1 MTTAAINHTSR
12 AHAVLSAS
20 AADRWM
26 HCPPSARLAERYP
39 QTSSSYA
46 EEGTRAHEIAEQC
59 LRAFKDGMPE
69 PVYHGDD
76 LRVRAE
82 LQPYIDWIVETYN
95 EYKDKSPDTLM
106 LLETRVDF
114 SSVVPDGFGTGD
126 VIIISGSTLHIIDL
140 KFGKGVPVEA
150 ALNPQLMLYAL
161 GALNLF
167 EDLYD
172 INLVRMTI
180 NQPRL
185 DHISTSFASAAEIR
199 YWGDHKVAPV
209 AKQAYEGKGEFAC
222 GDWCRWCPV
231 KNCKHR
237 ASVNQKLI
245 EDHPDPAVLNKKDLS
260 AILQQLD
267 QVKAWMETLKT
278 YATDQILQG
287 SEIPGW
293 KLVEGR
299 SLRKYID
306 EDKVAAKLKSEGYA
320 EATIYEKVLLG
331 ITKMEKAI
339 GKKLFADLLG
349 DLVVK
354 PAGAPTLAPES
365 NKRKPYNQQQQL
377 IDSIV
382 IPEGIEGEN

>member
-1 MTTAAINHTSR
+1 MAADVINHTGR

-20 AADRWM
+20 AANRWM

-39 QTSSSYA
+39 QTTSSYA

-59 LRAFKDGMPE
+59 LRAFKDGTSE
-69 PVYHGDD
+69 PVYEGDD
-76 LRVRAE
+76 LRIRGE

-95 EYKDKSPDTLM
+95 EYKDKSTDTIM

-114 SSVVPDGFGTGD
+114 SDVVPDGFGTGD
-126 VIIISGSTLHIIDL
+126 VIIISDATLHIIDL
-140 KFGKGVPVEA
+140 KFGKGVPVDA
-150 ALNPQLMLYAL
+150 NLNPQLMLYAL

-167 EDLYD
+167 GDLYD

-199 YWGDHKVAPV
+199 HWGDHKVAPV
-209 AKQAYEGKGEFAC
+209 AQQAYEGKGEFAC
-222 GDWCRWCPV
+222 GDWCRWCPA

-237 ASVNQKLI
+237 ATVNQKLLQ
-245 EDHPDPAVLNKKDLS
+245 DHPDPAVLSKKDLS
-260 AILQQLD
+260 TILQQLG
-267 QVKAWMETLKT
+267 QVKSWMDTLSS
-278 YATDQILQG
+278 YATDQLLAGDQ
-287 SEIPGW
+287 IPGW

-299 SLRKYID
+299 SVRKYID

-331 ITKMEKAI
+331 ITKMGKAI

-365 NKRKPYNQQQQL
+365 DKRKEYNPQL
-377 IDSIV
+377 QIL
-382 IPEGIEGEN
+382 EEMEIEEE

>member
-1 MTTAAINHTSR
+1 MSAVINHTAR

-26 HCPPSARLAERYP
+26 HCPPSARLAEQYP
-39 QTSSSYA
+39 HTSSSYA
-46 EEGTRAHEIAEQC
+46 DEGTRAHEIAEQC
-59 LRAFKDGMPE
+59 LRAFKNGMSE
-69 PVYHGDD
+69 PVYEGDD
-76 LRVRAE
+76 LRIWEE
-82 LQPYIDWIVETYN
+82 LQPYFNWIVETYN

-126 VIIISGSTLHIIDL
+126 VIIISGTTLHIIDL

-199 YWGDHKVAPV
+199 YWGDHKVAPM

-237 ASVNQKLI
+237 ATVNQKLI
-245 EDHPDPAVLNKKDLS
+245 EEHPDPAVLSKKDLS
-260 AILQQLD
+260 SILQQLG
-267 QVKAWMETLKT
+267 QVKSWMDTLT
-278 YATDQILQG
+278 SYATDQILSGEQ
-287 SEIPGW
+287 IPGW

-299 SLRKYID
+299 SVRKYTD

-354 PAGAPTLAPES
+354 PAGAPTLAPEAD
-365 NKRKPYNQQQQL
+365 KRKPYNQQQQL

-382 IPEGIEGEN
+382 IPEGVEGEN

>member
-1 MTTAAINHTSR
+1 MTVTTINHTSR

-126 VIIISGSTLHIIDL
+126 VIIISGTTLHIIDL

-237 ASVNQKLI
+237 AIVNQKLI
-245 EDHPDPAVLNKKDLS
+245 EDHPDPAVLSKKDLG
-260 AILQQLD
+260 AVLQQLD

-278 YATDQILQG
+278 YATDQILSGEQ
-287 SEIPGW
+287 IPGW

-306 EDKVAAKLKSEGYA
+306 EDKVAAKLKSEDYA
-320 EATIYEKVLLG
+320 DAVIFEKRLLG
-331 ITKMEKAI
+331 ITAMEKTL
-339 GKKLFADLLG
+339 GKKIFNALLG

-365 NKRKPYNQQQQL
+365 DKRKECNSAT
-377 IDSIV
+377 IDFADIK
-382 IPEGIEGEN
+382 EEE

>member
-1 MTTAAINHTSR
+1 MSAVINHTAR

-26 HCPPSARLAERYP
+26 HCPPSARLAEQYP
-39 QTSSSYA
+39 HTSSSYA
-46 EEGTRAHEIAEQC
+46 DEGTRAHEIAEQC
-59 LRAFKDGMPE
+59 LRAFKNGMSE
-69 PVYHGDD
+69 PVYEGDD
-76 LRVRAE
+76 LRIWEE
-82 LQPYIDWIVETYN
+82 LQPYFNWIVETYN

-114 SSVVPDGFGTGD
+114 SNVVPDGFGTGD
-126 VIIISGSTLHIIDL
+126 VIIISGTTLHIIDL

-199 YWGDHKVAPV
+199 HWGDHKVAPV
-209 AKQAYEGKGEFAC
+209 AKLAYEGKGEFAC

-237 ASVNQKLI
+237 ATVNQKLI
-245 EDHPDPAVLNKKDLS
+245 EDHLDPAVLSKKDLS
-260 AILQQLD
+260 TILQQLD
-267 QVKAWMETLKT
+267 QVKSWMDTLKT
-278 YATDQILQG
+278 YAADKILSGEQ
-287 SEIPGW
+287 IPGW

-299 SLRKYID
+299 SVRKYID

-331 ITKMEKAI
+331 VTKMEKAI

-349 DLVVK
+349 DLIVK

-365 NKRKPYNQQQQL
+365 DKRKPYNQQKQL

-382 IPEGIEGEN
+382 IPEGVEGEN

>member
-1 MTTAAINHTSR
+1 MTATTINHTSR

-46 EEGTRAHEIAEQC
+46 EEGPRAHEIAEQC
-59 LRAFKDGMPE
+59 LRAFKDGSSE
-69 PVYHGDD
+69 PVYEGDD
-76 LRVRAE
+76 LRIRGE
-82 LQPYIDWIVETYN
+82 LQPYIDGIIETYN
-95 EYKDKSPDTLM
+95 AELAIHPDTTLI
-106 LLETRVDF
+106 LESKVDF
-114 SSVVPDGFGTGD
+114 SQYVPDGFGTAD
-126 VIIISGSTLHIIDL
+126 VIIMAGSRMYVIDL
-140 KFGKGVPVEA
+140 KFGQGVEVNAPG
-150 ALNPQLMLYAL
+150 NPQLRLYGL
-161 GALNLF
+161 GAYHLY

-172 INLVRMTI
+172 ITHIMLEIRQPRKDHYSCDFMTI
-180 NQPRL
+180 EDLVQWGNEVVKP
-185 DHISTSFASAAEIR
+185 TAAT
-199 YWGDHKVAPV
+199 
-209 AKQAYEGKGEFAC
+209 AYEGKGEFAC
-222 GDWCRWCPV
+222 GDWCRFCPV

-245 EDHPDPAVLNKKDLS
+245 KEHPDPAVLNKKDLS
-260 AILQQLD
+260 TILQQLG
-267 QVKAWMETLKT
+267 QVKSWMDTLT
-278 YATDQILQG
+278 SYATDQILSGEQ
-287 SEIPGW
+287 IPGW

-299 SLRKYID
+299 SIRKYVD

-354 PAGAPTLAPES
+354 PAGAPTLALES
-365 NKRKPYNQQQQL
+365 DKRKPYNQQQQL

>member
-59 LRAFKDGMPE
+59 LRAFKDGLPE
-69 PVYHGDD
+69 PVYEGDD
-76 LRVRAE
+76 LRIRGE
-82 LQPYIDWIVETYN
+82 LQPYIDWIAETYN

-126 VIIISGSTLHIIDL
+126 VIIISSTTLHIIDL

-245 EDHPDPAVLNKKDLS
+245 EDHPDPMVLSKKDLS

-299 SLRKYID
+299 SLRKYVD
-306 EDKVAAKLKSEGYA
+306 ENKVVAKLKSEDYA
-320 EATIYEKVLLG
+320 DAVIFEKRLLG
-331 ITKMEKAI
+331 ITAMEKTL
-339 GKKLFADLLG
+339 GKKIFNELLG

-365 NKRKPYNQQQQL
+365 DKRKEYNSAT
-377 IDSIV
+377 IDFADIK
-382 IPEGIEGEN
+382 EEE

>member
-1 MTTAAINHTSR
+1 MTTTTINHTARS
-12 AHAVLSAS
+12 HAVLSAS

-76 LRVRAE
+76 LRIRAE
-82 LQPYIDWIVETYN
+82 LQSYIDWIVETYN

-167 EDLYD
+167 
-172 INLVRMTI
+172 
-180 NQPRL
+180 
-185 DHISTSFASAAEIR
+185 
-199 YWGDHKVAPV
+199 
-209 AKQAYEGKGEFAC
+209 
-222 GDWCRWCPV
+222 
-231 KNCKHR
+231 
-237 ASVNQKLI
+237 
-245 EDHPDPAVLNKKDLS
+245 
-260 AILQQLD
+260 
-267 QVKAWMETLKT
+267 
-278 YATDQILQG
+278 
-287 SEIPGW
+287 
-293 KLVEGR
+293 
-299 SLRKYID
+299 
-306 EDKVAAKLKSEGYA
+306 
-320 EATIYEKVLLG
+320 
-331 ITKMEKAI
+331 
-339 GKKLFADLLG
+339 
-349 DLVVK
+349 
-354 PAGAPTLAPES
+354 
-365 NKRKPYNQQQQL
+365 
-377 IDSIV
+377 
-382 IPEGIEGEN
+382 

>member
-1 MTTAAINHTSR
+1 MTTAAINHASR

-59 LRAFKDGMPE
+59 LRAFKDGLPE
-69 PVYHGDD
+69 PVYEGDD
-76 LRVRAE
+76 LRIRGE
-82 LQPYIDWIVETYN
+82 LQPYIDWIAETYN

-126 VIIISGSTLHIIDL
+126 VIIISSTTLHIIDL

-245 EDHPDPAVLNKKDLS
+245 EDHPDPMVLSKKDLS

-299 SLRKYID
+299 SLRKYVD
-306 EDKVAAKLKSEGYA
+306 ENKVVAKLKSEDYA
-320 EATIYEKVLLG
+320 DAVIFEKRLLG
-331 ITKMEKAI
+331 ITAMEKTL
-339 GKKLFADLLG
+339 GKKIFNELLG

-365 NKRKPYNQQQQL
+365 DKRKEYNSAT
-377 IDSIV
+377 IDFADIK
-382 IPEGIEGEN
+382 EEE

>member
-1 MTTAAINHTSR
+1 MTATTINHTSR

-26 HCPPSARLAERYP
+26 HCPPSARLGEQYP
-39 QTSSSYA
+39 QSSSSYA

-59 LRAFKDGMPE
+59 LRAFKDGASE
-69 PVYHGDD
+69 PVYEGDD
-76 LRVRAE
+76 LRIREE
-82 LQPYIDWIVETYN
+82 LQPYIDWIIETYN
-95 EYKDKSPDTLM
+95 EYKTKSEDTLM

-114 SSVVPDGFGTGD
+114 SDIVPDGFGTGD
-126 VIIISGSTLHIIDL
+126 VIIISGVTLHIIDL

-185 DHISTSFASAAEIR
+185 DHISTSFGSAPDIR
-199 YWGDHKVAPV
+199 YWGERKIAPV
-209 AKQAYEGKGEFAC
+209 AKLAYEGKGEFAC

-237 ASVNQKLI
+237 ATAILKLYK
-245 EDHPDPAVLNKKDLS
+245 DHEDPAVLSKQELSSLLQKLDLIEKWKKTIKS
-260 AILQQLD
+260 YAANQLLAGE
-267 QVKAWMETLKT
+267 Q
-278 YATDQILQG
+278 
-287 SEIPGW
+287 IPGW
-293 KLVEGR
+293 KLVEGK
-299 SLRKYID
+299 SDRKYID

-331 ITKMEKAI
+331 ITKMEKAL
-339 GKKLFADLLG
+339 GKKIFNELLS

-365 NKRKPYNQQQQL
+365 DKRSPYNQQQQL

>member
-1 MTTAAINHTSR
+1 MSAVINHTAR

-69 PVYHGDD
+69 PVYPGDD
-76 LRVRAE
+76 LRIRAE

-126 VIIISGSTLHIIDL
+126 VIIISGTTLHIIDL

-199 YWGDHKVAPV
+199 YWGDHKVAPM

-237 ASVNQKLI
+237 ATVNQKLI
-245 EDHPDPAVLNKKDLS
+245 EEHPDPAVLSKKDLS
-260 AILQQLD
+260 SILQQLG
-267 QVKAWMETLKT
+267 QVKSWMDTLT
-278 YATDQILQG
+278 SYATDQILSGEQ
-287 SEIPGW
+287 IPGW

-299 SLRKYID
+299 SVRKYTD

-354 PAGAPTLAPES
+354 PAGAPTLAPEAD
-365 NKRKPYNQQQQL
+365 KRKPYNQQQQL

-382 IPEGIEGEN
+382 IPEGVEGEN

>member
-1 MTTAAINHTSR
+1 MSAVINHTAR

-69 PVYHGDD
+69 PVYPGDD
-76 LRVRAE
+76 LRIRAE

-126 VIIISGSTLHIIDL
+126 VIIISGTTLHIIDL

-199 YWGDHKVAPV
+199 YWGDHKVAPM

-237 ASVNQKLI
+237 ATVNQKLI
-245 EDHPDPAVLNKKDLS
+245 EEHPDPAVLSKKDLS
-260 AILQQLD
+260 SILQQLG
-267 QVKAWMETLKT
+267 QVKSWMDTLT
-278 YATDQILQG
+278 SYATDQILSGEQ
-287 SEIPGW
+287 IPGW

-299 SLRKYID
+299 SVRKYTD

-354 PAGAPTLAPES
+354 PAGAPTLAPEAD
-365 NKRKPYNQQQQL
+365 KRKPYNQQQQL
-377 IDSIV
+377 IDSLV
-382 IPEGIEGEN
+382 IPEGVEGEN

>member
-287 SEIPGW
+287 SEIDVYKRQRFPCAAFC
-293 KLVEGR
+293 
-299 SLRKYID
+299 D
-306 EDKVAAKLKSEGYA
+306 EQAVVNKSMTAHRRVSIFFIIFSSSEMNL
-320 EATIYEKVLLG
+320 TNKNRVLLHTRLIHRFLCNSASSLNEG
-331 ITKMEKAI
+331 V
-339 GKKLFADLLG
+339 LRVF
-349 DLVVK
+349 
-354 PAGAPTLAPES
+354 PAAP
-365 NKRKPYNQQQQL
+365 
-377 IDSIV
+377 
-382 IPEGIEGEN
+382 

>member
-1 MTTAAINHTSR
+1 MSAVINHTSR

-59 LRAFKDGMPE
+59 LRAFKDGAPE
-69 PVYHGDD
+69 PVYEGDD
-76 LRVRAE
+76 LRIRGE

-95 EYKDKSPDTLM
+95 EYKTKSTDTIM

-114 SSVVPDGFGTGD
+114 SDIVPDGFGTGD
-126 VIIISGSTLHIIDL
+126 VIIISGVTLHIIDL

-185 DHISTSFASAAEIR
+185 DHISTSFGSAPDIR
-199 YWGDHKVAPV
+199 YWGERKIAPL
-209 AKQAYEGKGEFAC
+209 AKLAYEGKGEFAC

-237 ASVNQKLI
+237 AAVNQKLI
-245 EDHPDPAVLNKKDLS
+245 EDHPDPAVLSKKDLS
-260 AILQQLD
+260 TILQQLN
-267 QVKAWMETLKT
+267 QVKSWMDALTS
-278 YATDQILQG
+278 YATDQLLAGDQ
-287 SEIPGW
+287 IPGW

-299 SLRKYID
+299 SVRKYVD

-354 PAGAPTLAPES
+354 PAGAPTLAPEAD
-365 NKRKPYNQQQQL
+365 KRKPYNQQQQL

-382 IPEGIEGEN
+382 IPEGVEGEN

>member
-1 MTTAAINHTSR
+1 
-12 AHAVLSAS
+12 
-20 AADRWM
+20 
-26 HCPPSARLAERYP
+26 
-39 QTSSSYA
+39 
-46 EEGTRAHEIAEQC
+46 
-59 LRAFKDGMPE
+59 
-69 PVYHGDD
+69 
-76 LRVRAE
+76 
-82 LQPYIDWIVETYN
+82 
-95 EYKDKSPDTLM
+95 
-106 LLETRVDF
+106 
-114 SSVVPDGFGTGD
+114 
-126 VIIISGSTLHIIDL
+126 
-140 KFGKGVPVEA
+140 
-150 ALNPQLMLYAL
+150 MLYAL

-354 PAGAPTLAPES
+354 PAGAPTLAPELD
-365 NKRKPYNQQQQL
+365 KRKPYNQQQQIL
-377 IDSIV
+377 
-382 IPEGIEGEN
+382 EEMEIEEE

>member
-1 MTTAAINHTSR
+1 MTTAAINHTARS
-12 AHAVLSAS
+12 HAVLSAS

-76 LRVRAE
+76 LRIRAE
-82 LQPYIDWIVETYN
+82 LQSYIDWIVETYN

-365 NKRKPYNQQQQL
+365 DKRKPYNQQQQL

-382 IPEGIEGEN
+382 IPEGIKGEN

>member
-1 MTTAAINHTSR
+1 MPTSEINHTAR
-12 AHAVLSAS
+12 AHALLSAS

-26 HCPPSARLAERYP
+26 HCPPSARLADQYP
-39 QTSSSYA
+39 QTTSSYA

-59 LRAFKDGMPE
+59 LQTFIDGTLE
-69 PVYHGDD
+69 PNYAGDD
-76 LRVRAE
+76 LRIWEE
-82 LQPYIDWIVETYN
+82 LQPYFNWIVETFN
-95 EYKDKSPDTLM
+95 DYKSKSEDTLM

-114 SSVVPDGFGTGD
+114 SNVVPDGFGTGD
-126 VIIISGSTLHIIDL
+126 VIIISGATLHIIDL

-185 DHISTSFASAAEIR
+185 DHISTSFASAPEIR
-199 YWGDHKVAPV
+199 YWGDRKVAPV

-237 ASVNQKLI
+237 ATVNQKLI
-245 EDHPDPAVLNKKDLS
+245 EDHPDPAVLSKKDLS
-260 AILQQLD
+260 SILRQLG
-267 QVKAWMETLKT
+267 QVKSWMDTLT
-278 YATDQILQG
+278 SYATDQILSGEQ
-287 SEIPGW
+287 IPGW

-299 SLRKYID
+299 SNRKYSSQD
-306 EDKVAAKLKSEGYA
+306 EVIAKLRAEDYA
-320 EATIYEKVLLG
+320 DAIIFEKKLLG
-331 ITKMEKAI
+331 ITDMEKALGPKI
-339 GKKLFADLLG
+339 FKDLLG
-349 DLVVK
+349 NLIIK
-354 PAGAPTLAPES
+354 PAGAPTLVPES
-365 NKRKPYNQQQQL
+365 DKRKPYNQQQQL

-382 IPEGIEGEN
+382 IPEEV

>member
-1 MTTAAINHTSR
+1 MTATTINHTSR

-26 HCPPSARLAERYP
+26 HCPPSARLGEQYP
-39 QTSSSYA
+39 QSSSSYA

-59 LRAFKDGMPE
+59 LRAFKDGASE
-69 PVYHGDD
+69 PVYEGDD
-76 LRVRAE
+76 LRIREE
-82 LQPYIDWIVETYN
+82 LQPYIDWIIETYN
-95 EYKDKSPDTLM
+95 EYKTKSEDTLM

-114 SSVVPDGFGTGD
+114 SDIVPDGFGTGD
-126 VIIISGSTLHIIDL
+126 VIIISGVTLHIIDL

-185 DHISTSFASAAEIR
+185 DHISTSFGSAPDIR
-199 YWGDHKVAPV
+199 YWGERKIAPV
-209 AKQAYEGKGEFAC
+209 AKLAYEGKGEFAC
-222 GDWCRWCPV
+222 GDWCRWCPA
-231 KNCKHR
+231 KNCRHR
-237 ASVNQKLI
+237 AAVNQKLV
-245 EDHPDPAVLNKKDLS
+245 EDHPDPATLNKKELGL
-260 AILQQLD
+260 ILQQLS
-267 QVKAWMETLKT
+267 QVKSWMDTLT
-278 YATDQILQG
+278 SYATDQILSGEQ
-287 SEIPGW
+287 IPGW

-299 SLRKYID
+299 GIRKYVD

-354 PAGAPTLAPES
+354 PAGAPTLAPETD
-365 NKRKPYNQQQQL
+365 KRKEYNSAA
-377 IDSIV
+377 IDFANIK
-382 IPEGIEGEN
+382 EEE

>member
-126 VIIISGSTLHIIDL
+126 VIIISGTTLHIIDL

-237 ASVNQKLI
+237 AIVNQKLI
-245 EDHPDPAVLNKKDLS
+245 EDHPDPAVLSKKDLG
-260 AILQQLD
+260 AVLQQLD

-278 YATDQILQG
+278 YATDQILSGEQ
-287 SEIPGW
+287 IPGW

-299 SLRKYID
+299 SLRKYVD
-306 EDKVAAKLKSEGYA
+306 EDKVANKLKSEDYA
-320 EATIYEKVLLG
+320 DAVIFEKRLLG
-331 ITKMEKAI
+331 ITAMEKTL

-365 NKRKPYNQQQQL
+365 DKRKEYNSAT
-377 IDSIV
+377 IDFADIK
-382 IPEGIEGEN
+382 EEE

>member
-126 VIIISGSTLHIIDL
+126 VIIISGTTLHIIDL

-237 ASVNQKLI
+237 AIVNQKLI
-245 EDHPDPAVLNKKDLS
+245 EDHPDPAVLSKKDLG
-260 AILQQLD
+260 AVLQQLD

-278 YATDQILQG
+278 YATDQILSGEQ
-287 SEIPGW
+287 IPGW

-299 SLRKYID
+299 SLRKYVD
-306 EDKVAAKLKSEGYA
+306 EDKVANKLKSEDYA
-320 EATIYEKVLLG
+320 DAVIFEKRLLG
-331 ITKMEKAI
+331 ITAMEKTL
-339 GKKLFADLLG
+339 GKKIFNELLG

-365 NKRKPYNQQQQL
+365 DKRKEYNSAT
-377 IDSIV
+377 IDFADIK
-382 IPEGIEGEN
+382 EEE

>member
-59 LRAFKDGMPE
+59 LRAFKDGLPE
-69 PVYHGDD
+69 PVYEGDD
-76 LRVRAE
+76 LRIRGE

-95 EYKDKSPDTLM
+95 RYKAKSADTLM

-114 SSVVPDGFGTGD
+114 SNVVPDGFGTGD
-126 VIIISGSTLHIIDL
+126 VIIISGTTLHIIDL

-287 SEIPGW
+287 SAIPGW

-299 SLRKYID
+299 SLRKYVD
-306 EDKVAAKLKSEGYA
+306 EDKVANKLKSEDYA
-320 EATIYEKVLLG
+320 DAVIFEKRLLG
-331 ITKMEKAI
+331 ITAMEKTL
-339 GKKLFADLLG
+339 GKKIFNELLG

-365 NKRKPYNQQQQL
+365 DKRKPYNQQQQIL
-377 IDSIV
+377 
-382 IPEGIEGEN
+382 EEMEIEEE

>member
-1 MTTAAINHTSR
+1 MSAVINHTSR

-39 QTSSSYA
+39 QTTSSYA

-59 LRAFKDGMPE
+59 LRAFKDGQPE
-69 PVYHGDD
+69 PVYEGDD
-76 LRVRAE
+76 LRIRGE

-95 EYKDKSPDTLM
+95 EYKDKSTDTIM

-126 VIIISGSTLHIIDL
+126 VIIISGTTLHIIDL
-140 KFGKGVPVEA
+140 KFGKGVPVDA
-150 ALNPQLMLYAL
+150 GMNPQLMLYAL

-199 YWGDHKVAPV
+199 HWADHKVAPV
-209 AKQAYEGKGEFAC
+209 AKMAYEGKGEFAC

-237 ASVNQKLI
+237 ATVNQKLI
-245 EDHPDPAVLNKKDLS
+245 EDHPDPAVLSKKDLS
-260 AILQQLD
+260 TILMQLG
-267 QVKAWMETLKT
+267 QVKSWMDTIT
-278 YATDQILQG
+278 GYATDQILQG

-299 SLRKYID
+299 SVRKYVS
-306 EDKVAAKLKSEGYA
+306 EDKVAEKLKAEGYA

-354 PAGAPTLAPES
+354 PAGAPTLAPETDT
-365 NKRKPYNQQQQL
+365 RKPYNQQQQL
-377 IDSIV
+377 INSIV